1 MSMRNDE
8 HITLCVIGVLKA
20 GTLVFLS
27 DLGDQSIKTPDDI
40 FGGPTMRLLA

>member
-8 HITLCVIGVLKA
+8 HIALCIIRIVKA

-27 DLGDQSIKTPDDI
+27 DLGDQSVETADDI
-40 FGGPTMRLLA
+40 FGGSMKRLMY

>member
-8 HITLCVIGVLKA
+8 HITLCIIRVLKA

-27 DLGDQSIKTPDDI
+27 DLGDQCIKTADDI
-40 FGGPTMRLLA
+40 FGGSIERLLA